1 VLWESRGL
9 PPSELAIP
17 PFSVHLTREEVLAI
31 LSYIKTWWTQE
42 QRDSRAENSRQWQEA
57 NTP

>member
-1 VLWESRGL
+1 
-9 PPSELAIP
+9 
-17 PFSVHLTREEVLAI
+17 VHLTREEVLAI